1 MILGSIASAIA
12 SGLAVKFGV
21 DTTTQYWMAT
31 LILSGLGFGLGGQQ
45 CMMVPQT
52 MLTGEDIALGTSVI
66 MFAETISGTVF
77 LAVSENLLAN
87 SLVRELHDLAPLVDP
102 RIIIAAGASQLEN
115 KLGTI
120 YDDHTVDL
128 IRQAYSNA
136 LFPVWV
142 IGVVLAALSL
152 LGALGTEWVWVK
164 KTAEKDED
172 EKEKGSEVPQ
182 DKTLEGKEK
191 SEPLGPPGK

>member
-1 MILGSIASAIA
+1 MILGSIVSAIA

-21 DTTTQYWMAT
+21 DTTTRYWMAT

-52 MLTGEDIALGTSVI
+52 MLTGEDIAFGTSVI
-66 MFAETISGTVF
+66 MFAETISGTLF
-77 LAVSENLLAN
+77 LAVSENLLAY

-102 RIIIAAGASQLEN
+102 RIVLATGVSQLED
-115 KLGTI
+115 KLGKL
-120 YDDHTVDL
+120 YDNHTVEL

-136 LFPVWV
+136 MFPVWI

-164 KTAEKDED
+164 KTAEKDE
-172 EKEKGSEVPQ
+172 KEKGSPSPQ

-191 SEPLGPPGK
+191 SEPLLGK